1 MEKFDVFSIFTL
13 CGGLAF
19 FLYGIL
25 VMSSGLEKIAGGKL
39 EKLLKVMTS
48 NPIKGLALG
57 AGITALIQSSS
68 AVTVMLVGLV
78 NSGIMKLT
86 QAIGV
91 IMGSNIGTTITAWI
105 LSLAGI
111 QSDNFWVRIFKPES
125 FCPLLALVGIIMI
138 IGSKKMRRQD
148 IGRVMIG
155 FAVLMYGM
163 QLMAGSMTPLA
174 NDPKFQQYMLAF
186 KNPLLGLA
194 VGTIITA
201 IIQSSAASVGIL
213 QALSMTGNVTY
224 GMALPIIM
232 GQNIGTCIT
241 AFISSIGVNANAR
254 KVAVVHVAFNIIGT
268 IVFLAFYLGLN
279 AIFHL
284 KFINQ
289 SINPA
294 MIAVVHSVFNI
305 TTTIMLFPFIKQ
317 LERIANFVIKSKGKE
332 DRERVIL
339 DERLLLSP
347 DFAISECFNQTVK
360 MSTIVERNVIYATKL
375 LKRFE
380 TKKAEVVAQNEK
392 RIDMYEDKL
401 ETFLIK
407 ASNRDMSEEA
417 STSIG
422 RLLLNIGD
430 FERIGD
436 HAASILALAERMNE
450 KKLQFSEPAVQDIK
464 VIVYAVLDVLKLAIT
479 AYKNSDEVLA
489 LDVEPLEQVV
499 DRLIRKSK
507 KRHIKRLQN
516 GVCTIELDLMVSDLF
531 NDLERIS
538 DHCSNIATS
547 VLQIKEGAL
556 EKHELINRMRSM
568 ENVEFSRKYDEYKAK
583 YPLVDQK

>member
-1 MEKFDVFSIFTL
+1 MKEQFDIFSIFTL

-19 FLYGIL
+19 FLYGIT
-25 VMSSGLEKIAGGKL
+25 VMSAGLEKIAGGKL
-39 EKLLKVMTS
+39 EKILKTMTS
-48 NPIKGLALG
+48 SPLKGLVLG

-78 NSGIMKLT
+78 NSGIMKLS

-111 QSDNFWVRIFKPES
+111 ESSNFWVRIFKPDS
-125 FCPLLALVGIIMI
+125 FCPILALIGIIMML
-138 IGSKKMRRQD
+138 GSKKIKRQD
-148 IGRVMIG
+148 IGKVMIG

-163 QLMAGSMTPLA
+163 KLMAGSMDPLA
-174 NDPKFQQYMLAF
+174 HDPNFRNMMLAF
-186 KNPLLGLA
+186 QNPLLGLA
-194 VGTIITA
+194 VGTVITA
-201 IIQSSAASVGIL
+201 IIQSSAASVGML
-213 QALSMTGNVTY
+213 QALSMTGNVTF

-232 GQNIGTCIT
+232 GQNIGTCAT

-254 KVAVVHVAFNIIGT
+254 KVAVVHIAFNILGT
-268 IVFLAFYLGLN
+268 VIFLSVYLLAD
-279 AIFHL
+279 AIFHFAFTTE
-284 KFINQ
+284 K
-289 SINPA
+289 INPA
-294 MIAVVHSVFNI
+294 MIATLHSIFNI
-305 TTTIMLFPFIKQ
+305 VTTVMLFPFIKQ
-317 LERIANFVIKSKGKE
+317 LEKIANMVIKTKGKE
-332 DRERVIL
+332 DKEQVIL

-347 DFAISECFNQTVK
+347 DLAIAECFNKVVK
-360 MSTIVERNVIYATKL
+360 MSEIVSKNVTYATKL

-380 TKKAEVVAQNEK
+380 SKKAEVVVLNEAK
-392 RIDMYEDKL
+392 IDSYEDKL
-401 ETFLIK
+401 ENFLIV
-407 ASNRDMSEEA
+407 ASKKDMSEEA

-422 RLLLNIGD
+422 RLLLNIAD

-436 HAASILALAERMNE
+436 HAASILKIAEKMNE
-450 KKLQFSEPAVQDIK
+450 KNLRFSDAAVQDIR
-464 VIVYAVLDVLKLAIT
+464 VIVYAVLDVLNLATT

-507 KRHIKRLQN
+507 KRHIKRLQD

-538 DHCSNIATS
+538 DHCSNLATS
-547 VLQIKEGAL
+547 ILQIKDGAL
-556 EKHELINRMRSM
+556 EKHELINRMRSI

-583 YPLVDQK
+583 YPLVQV

>member
-1 MEKFDVFSIFTL
+1 MEKVDIFSVFTL
-13 CGGLAF
+13 FGGLAF

-39 EKLLKVMTS
+39 EKMLKVMTS
-48 NPIKGLALG
+48 NPAKGLVLG

-78 NSGIMKLT
+78 NSGIMKLS

-111 QSDNFWVRIFKPES
+111 QSDNVWVRLFKPES
-125 FCPLLALVGIIMI
+125 FTPLLAITGVIMLLAAKTSKRKN
-138 IGSKKMRRQD
+138 IGS
-148 IGRVMIG
+148 VFIG
-155 FAVLMYGM
+155 FSILMFGM
-163 QLMAGSMTPLA
+163 QVMTQSMAPLTHSQG
-174 NDPKFQQYMLAF
+174 FQNCLVAF
-186 KNPLLGLA
+186 TNPILGLI
-194 VGTIITA
+194 VGTVITA

-213 QALSMTGNVTY
+213 QALSMTGHITY
-224 GMALPIIM
+224 GIALPIIM

-241 AFISSIGVNANAR
+241 AFLSSIGVNANAR
-254 KVAVVHVAFNIIGT
+254 KVAVVHVAFNVIGT
-268 IVFLAFYLGLN
+268 ILFLVVFELIHY
-279 AIFHL
+279 IFQL
-284 KFINQ
+284 KFVTNT
-289 SINPA
+289 INPA
-294 MIAVVHSVFNI
+294 GIAVVHSIFNI
-305 TTTIMLFPFIKQ
+305 VTTIILFPFIKQ
-317 LERIANFVIKSKGKE
+317 LEKIANFVIKDKGKA
-332 DRERVIL
+332 DREKVIL

-347 DFAISECFNQTVK
+347 DFAISECHQQTMK
-360 MSTIVERNVIYATKL
+360 MSSVVERNVIYATKL

-380 TKKAEVVAQNEK
+380 SRKAEVVNVNEK
-392 RIDMYEDKL
+392 KIDLYEDKL

-407 ASNRDMSEEA
+407 ASNKDMSEEA
-417 STSIG
+417 SAYIG

-436 HAASILALAERMNE
+436 HAIGILNIAEKMNE
-450 KKLQFSEPAVQDIK
+450 KDLKFSDEAVADIK
-464 VIVYAVLDVLKLAIT
+464 VIVYAVLDVLKLATT

-499 DRLIRKSK
+499 DRLIRKAK
-507 KRHIKRLQN
+507 KRHVKRLQD
-516 GVCTIELDLMVSDLF
+516 GKCTVELDLMVSDLF

-547 VLQIKEGAL
+547 ILQIKEGAL
-556 EKHELINRMRSM
+556 EKHELINRMRSI

-583 YPLVDQK
+583 YPLVNQ

>member
-1 MEKFDVFSIFTL
+1 MEKVDRFSVFTL
-13 CGGLAF
+13 FGGLAF

-39 EKLLKVMTS
+39 EKMLKVMTS
-48 NPIKGLALG
+48 NPAKGLVLG

-78 NSGIMKLT
+78 NSGIMKLS

-111 QSDNFWVRIFKPES
+111 QSDNVWVRLFKPES
-125 FCPLLALVGIIMI
+125 FTPLLAITGVIMLLAAKTSKRKN
-138 IGSKKMRRQD
+138 IGS
-148 IGRVMIG
+148 VFIG
-155 FAVLMYGM
+155 FSILMFGM
-163 QLMAGSMTPLA
+163 QVMTQSMAPLTHSQG
-174 NDPKFQQYMLAF
+174 FQNCLVAF
-186 KNPLLGLA
+186 TNPILGLI
-194 VGTIITA
+194 VGTVITA

-213 QALSMTGNVTY
+213 QALSMTGHITY
-224 GMALPIIM
+224 GIALPIIM

-241 AFISSIGVNANAR
+241 AFLSSIGVNANAR
-254 KVAVVHVAFNIIGT
+254 KVAVVHVAFNVIGT
-268 IVFLAFYLGLN
+268 ILFLVVFELIHY
-279 AIFHL
+279 IFQL
-284 KFINQ
+284 KFVTNT
-289 SINPA
+289 INPA
-294 MIAVVHSVFNI
+294 GIAVVHSIFNI
-305 TTTIMLFPFIKQ
+305 VTTIILFPFIKQ
-317 LERIANFVIKSKGKE
+317 LEKIANFVIKDKGKA
-332 DRERVIL
+332 DREKVIL

-347 DFAISECFNQTVK
+347 DFAISECHQQTMK
-360 MSTIVERNVIYATKL
+360 MSSVVERNVIYATKL

-380 TKKAEVVAQNEK
+380 SRKAEVVNVNEK
-392 RIDMYEDKL
+392 KIDLYEDKL

-407 ASNRDMSEEA
+407 ASNKDMSEEA
-417 STSIG
+417 SAYIG

-436 HAASILALAERMNE
+436 HAIGILNIAEKMNE
-450 KKLQFSEPAVQDIK
+450 KDLKFSDEAVADIK
-464 VIVYAVLDVLKLAIT
+464 VIVYAVLDVLKLATT

-499 DRLIRKSK
+499 DRLIRKAK
-507 KRHIKRLQN
+507 KRHVKRLQD
-516 GVCTIELDLMVSDLF
+516 GKCTVELDLMVSDLF

-547 VLQIKEGAL
+547 ILQIKEGAL
-556 EKHELINRMRSM
+556 EKHELINRMRSV

-583 YPLVDQK
+583 YPLVNQ

>member
-1 MEKFDVFSIFTL
+1 MEKVDIFSVFTL
-13 CGGLAF
+13 FGGLAF

-39 EKLLKVMTS
+39 EKMLKVMTS
-48 NPIKGLALG
+48 NPAKGLVLG

-78 NSGIMKLT
+78 NSGIMKLS

-111 QSDNFWVRIFKPES
+111 QSDNVWVRLFKPES
-125 FCPLLALVGIIMI
+125 FTPLLAITGVIMLLAAKTSKRKN
-138 IGSKKMRRQD
+138 IGS
-148 IGRVMIG
+148 VFIG
-155 FAVLMYGM
+155 FSILMFGM
-163 QLMAGSMTPLA
+163 QVMTQSMAPLTHSQG
-174 NDPKFQQYMLAF
+174 FQNCLVAF
-186 KNPLLGLA
+186 TNPILGLI
-194 VGTIITA
+194 VGTVITA

-213 QALSMTGNVTY
+213 QALSMTGHITY
-224 GMALPIIM
+224 GIALPIIM

-241 AFISSIGVNANAR
+241 AFLSSIGVNANAR
-254 KVAVVHVAFNIIGT
+254 KVAVVHVAFNVIGT
-268 IVFLAFYLGLN
+268 ILFLVVFELIHY
-279 AIFHL
+279 IFQL
-284 KFINQ
+284 KFVTNT
-289 SINPA
+289 INPA
-294 MIAVVHSVFNI
+294 GIAVVHSIFNI
-305 TTTIMLFPFIKQ
+305 VTTIILFPFIKQ
-317 LERIANFVIKSKGKE
+317 LEKIANFVIKDKGKA
-332 DRERVIL
+332 DREKVIL

-347 DFAISECFNQTVK
+347 DFAISECHQQTMK
-360 MSTIVERNVIYATKL
+360 MSSVVERNVIYATKL

-380 TKKAEVVAQNEK
+380 SRKAEVVNVNEK
-392 RIDMYEDKL
+392 KIDLYEDKL

-407 ASNRDMSEEA
+407 ASNKDMSEEA
-417 STSIG
+417 SAYIG

-436 HAASILALAERMNE
+436 HAIGILNIAEKMNE
-450 KKLQFSEPAVQDIK
+450 KDLKFSDEAVADIK
-464 VIVYAVLDVLKLAIT
+464 VIVYAVLDVLKLATT

-499 DRLIRKSK
+499 DRLIRKAK
-507 KRHIKRLQN
+507 KRHVKRLQD
-516 GVCTIELDLMVSDLF
+516 GKCTVELDLMVSDLF

-547 VLQIKEGAL
+547 ILQIKEGAL
-556 EKHELINRMRSM
+556 EKHELINRMRSV

-583 YPLVDQK
+583 YPLVNQ

>member
-1 MEKFDVFSIFTL
+1 MEKVDIFSVFTL
-13 CGGLAF
+13 FGGLAF

-39 EKLLKVMTS
+39 EKMLKVMTS
-48 NPIKGLALG
+48 NPAKGLVLG

-78 NSGIMKLT
+78 NSGIMKLS

-111 QSDNFWVRIFKPES
+111 QSDNVWVRLFKPES
-125 FCPLLALVGIIMI
+125 FTPLLAITGVIMLLAAKTSKRKN
-138 IGSKKMRRQD
+138 IGS
-148 IGRVMIG
+148 VFIG
-155 FAVLMYGM
+155 FSILMFGM
-163 QLMAGSMTPLA
+163 QVMTQSMAPLTHSQG
-174 NDPKFQQYMLAF
+174 FQNCLVAF
-186 KNPLLGLA
+186 TNPILGLI
-194 VGTIITA
+194 VGTVITA

-213 QALSMTGNVTY
+213 QALSMTGHITY
-224 GMALPIIM
+224 GIALPIIM

-241 AFISSIGVNANAR
+241 AFLSSIGVNANAR
-254 KVAVVHVAFNIIGT
+254 KVAVVHVAFNVIGT
-268 IVFLAFYLGLN
+268 ILFLAVFELIHY
-279 AIFHL
+279 IFHL
-284 KFINQ
+284 KFITDT
-289 SINPA
+289 INPA
-294 MIAVVHSVFNI
+294 GIAVVHSIFNI
-305 TTTIMLFPFIKQ
+305 VTTIILFPFIKQ
-317 LERIANFVIKSKGKE
+317 LEKIANFVIKDKGKA
-332 DRERVIL
+332 DREKVIL

-347 DFAISECFNQTVK
+347 DFAISECHQQTIK
-360 MSTIVERNVIYATKL
+360 MSSVVERNVIYATKL

-380 TKKAEVVAQNEK
+380 SRKAEVVNVNEK
-392 RIDMYEDKL
+392 KIDLYEDKL

-407 ASNRDMSEEA
+407 ASNKDMSEEA
-417 STSIG
+417 SASIG

-436 HAASILALAERMNE
+436 HAIGILNIAEKMNE
-450 KKLQFSEPAVQDIK
+450 KDLKFSDEAVADIK
-464 VIVYAVLDVLKLAIT
+464 VIVYAVLDVLKLATT

-499 DRLIRKSK
+499 DRLIRKAK
-507 KRHIKRLQN
+507 KRHVKRLQD
-516 GVCTIELDLMVSDLF
+516 GKCTVELDLMVSDLF

-547 VLQIKEGAL
+547 ILQIKEGAL
-556 EKHELINRMRSM
+556 EKHELINRMRSV

-583 YPLVDQK
+583 YPLVNQ

>member
-1 MEKFDVFSIFTL
+1 MEKVDIFSVFTL
-13 CGGLAF
+13 FGGLAF

-39 EKLLKVMTS
+39 EKMLKVMTS
-48 NPIKGLALG
+48 NPAKGLVLG

-78 NSGIMKLT
+78 NSGIMKLS

-111 QSDNFWVRIFKPES
+111 QSDNVWVRLFKPES
-125 FCPLLALVGIIMI
+125 FTPLLAITGVIMLLAAKTSKRKN
-138 IGSKKMRRQD
+138 IGS
-148 IGRVMIG
+148 VFIG
-155 FAVLMYGM
+155 FSILMFGM
-163 QLMAGSMTPLA
+163 QVMTQSMAPLTHSQG
-174 NDPKFQQYMLAF
+174 FQNCLVAF
-186 KNPLLGLA
+186 TNPILGLI
-194 VGTIITA
+194 VGTVITA

-213 QALSMTGNVTY
+213 QALSMTGHITY
-224 GMALPIIM
+224 GIALPIIM

-241 AFISSIGVNANAR
+241 AFLSSIGVNANAR
-254 KVAVVHVAFNIIGT
+254 KVAVVHVAFNVIGT
-268 IVFLAFYLGLN
+268 ILFLAVFELIHY
-279 AIFHL
+279 IFHL
-284 KFINQ
+284 KFITNT
-289 SINPA
+289 INPA
-294 MIAVVHSVFNI
+294 GIAVVHSIFNI
-305 TTTIMLFPFIKQ
+305 VTTIILFPFIKQ
-317 LERIANFVIKSKGKE
+317 LEKIANFVIKDKGKA
-332 DRERVIL
+332 DREKVIL

-347 DFAISECFNQTVK
+347 DFAISECHQQTIK
-360 MSTIVERNVIYATKL
+360 MSSVVERNVIYATKL

-380 TKKAEVVAQNEK
+380 SRKAEVVNVNEK
-392 RIDMYEDKL
+392 KIDLYEDKL

-407 ASNRDMSEEA
+407 ASNKDMSEEA
-417 STSIG
+417 SACIG

-436 HAASILALAERMNE
+436 HAIGILNIAEKMNE
-450 KKLQFSEPAVQDIK
+450 KDLKFSDEAVADIK
-464 VIVYAVLDVLKLAIT
+464 VIVYAVLDVLKLATT

-499 DRLIRKSK
+499 DRLIRQAK
-507 KRHIKRLQN
+507 KRHVKRLQD
-516 GVCTIELDLMVSDLF
+516 GKCTVELDLMVSDLF

-547 VLQIKEGAL
+547 ILQIKEGAL
-556 EKHELINRMRSM
+556 EKHELINRMRSV

-583 YPLVDQK
+583 YPLVNQ

>member
-1 MEKFDVFSIFTL
+1 MEKVDIFSVFTL
-13 CGGLAF
+13 FGGLAF

-39 EKLLKVMTS
+39 EKMLKVMTS
-48 NPIKGLALG
+48 NPAKGLVLG

-78 NSGIMKLT
+78 NSGIMKLS

-111 QSDNFWVRIFKPES
+111 QSDNVWVRLFKPES
-125 FCPLLALVGIIMI
+125 FTPLLAITGVIMLLAAKTSKRKN
-138 IGSKKMRRQD
+138 IGS
-148 IGRVMIG
+148 VFIG
-155 FAVLMYGM
+155 FSILMFGM
-163 QLMAGSMTPLA
+163 QVMTQSMAPLTHSQG
-174 NDPKFQQYMLAF
+174 FQNCLVAF
-186 KNPLLGLA
+186 TNPILGLI
-194 VGTIITA
+194 VGTVITA

-213 QALSMTGNVTY
+213 QALSMTGHITY
-224 GMALPIIM
+224 GIALPIIM

-241 AFISSIGVNANAR
+241 AFLSSIGVNVNAR
-254 KVAVVHVAFNIIGT
+254 KVAVVHVAFNVIGT
-268 IVFLAFYLGLN
+268 ILFLVVFELIHY
-279 AIFHL
+279 IFQL
-284 KFINQ
+284 KFVTNT
-289 SINPA
+289 INPA
-294 MIAVVHSVFNI
+294 GIAVVHSIFNI
-305 TTTIMLFPFIKQ
+305 VTTIILFPFIKQ
-317 LERIANFVIKSKGKE
+317 LEKIANFVIKDKGKA
-332 DRERVIL
+332 DREKVIL

-347 DFAISECFNQTVK
+347 DFAISECHQQTMK
-360 MSTIVERNVIYATKL
+360 MSSVVERNVIYATKL

-380 TKKAEVVAQNEK
+380 SRKAEVVNVNEK
-392 RIDMYEDKL
+392 KIDLYEDKL

-407 ASNRDMSEEA
+407 ASNKDMSEEA
-417 STSIG
+417 SAYIG

-436 HAASILALAERMNE
+436 HAIGILNIAEKMNE
-450 KKLQFSEPAVQDIK
+450 KDLKFSDEAVADIK
-464 VIVYAVLDVLKLAIT
+464 VIVYAVLDVLKLATT

-499 DRLIRKSK
+499 DRLIRKAK
-507 KRHIKRLQN
+507 KRHVKRLQD
-516 GVCTIELDLMVSDLF
+516 GKCTVELDLMVSDLF

-547 VLQIKEGAL
+547 ILQIKEGAL
-556 EKHELINRMRSM
+556 EKHELINRMRSV

-583 YPLVDQK
+583 YPLVNQ

>member
-1 MEKFDVFSIFTL
+1 MEKFDIFSIFTL

-48 NPIKGLALG
+48 NPFKGLVLG

-111 QSDNFWVRIFKPES
+111 ESDNFWVRIFKPES
-125 FCPLLALVGIIMI
+125 FCPILALIGIIMVI
-138 IGSKKMRRQD
+138 SSKKMRRQD

-163 QLMAGSMTPLA
+163 QLMSGSMKPLA
-174 NDPKFQQYMLAF
+174 NDPNFQQYMLAF
-186 KNPLLGLA
+186 TNPFLGLV

-241 AFISSIGVNANAR
+241 AFLSSIGVNANAR
-254 KVAVVHVAFNIIGT
+254 KVAVVHVSFNIIGT
-268 IVFLAFYLGLN
+268 VIFLVCYLGAD
-279 AIFHL
+279 AIFHMAFVHE
-284 KFINQ
+284 K
-289 SINPA
+289 INPA

-317 LERIANFVIKSKGKE
+317 LEKLANMLIKSRGKE

-347 DFAISECFNQTVK
+347 DFAIAECFNKTVK
-360 MSTIVERNVIYATKL
+360 MSSVVQKNVIYATKL

-380 TKKAEVVAQNEK
+380 TKKAEVVSLNEK
-392 RIDMYEDKL
+392 KIDMYEDKL
-401 ETFLIK
+401 ENFLIK

-436 HAASILALAERMNE
+436 HAASILKIAEKMNE
-450 KKLQFSEPAVQDIK
+450 KNLRFSDKAVQDIR
-464 VIVYAVLDVLKLAIT
+464 VIVYAVLDVLNLATT

-507 KRHIKRLQN
+507 KRHIKRLQD
-516 GVCTIELDLMVSDLF
+516 GICTIELDLMVSELF

-547 VLQIKEGAL
+547 ILQIKEGAV
-556 EKHELINRMRSM
+556 EKHELINRMRSI
-568 ENVEFSRKYDEYKAK
+568 ENIEFSRKYDEFKAK
-583 YPLVDQK
+583 YPLVNVE

>member
-1 MEKFDVFSIFTL
+1 MEKVDIFSVFTL
-13 CGGLAF
+13 FGGLAF

-39 EKLLKVMTS
+39 EKMLKVMTS
-48 NPIKGLALG
+48 NPAKGLVLG

-78 NSGIMKLT
+78 NSGIMKLS

-111 QSDNFWVRIFKPES
+111 QSDNVWVRLFKPES
-125 FCPLLALVGIIMI
+125 FTPLLAITGVIMLLAAKTSKRKN
-138 IGSKKMRRQD
+138 IGS
-148 IGRVMIG
+148 VFIG
-155 FAVLMYGM
+155 FSILMFGM
-163 QLMAGSMTPLA
+163 QVMTQSMAPLTHSQG
-174 NDPKFQQYMLAF
+174 FQNCLVAF
-186 KNPLLGLA
+186 TNPILGLI
-194 VGTIITA
+194 VGTVITA

-213 QALSMTGNVTY
+213 QALSMTGHITY
-224 GMALPIIM
+224 GIALPIIM

-241 AFISSIGVNANAR
+241 AFLSSIGVNANAR
-254 KVAVVHVAFNIIGT
+254 KVAVVHVAFNVIGT
-268 IVFLAFYLGLN
+268 VLFLAVFELIHY
-279 AIFHL
+279 IFHL
-284 KFINQ
+284 KFITDT
-289 SINPA
+289 INPA
-294 MIAVVHSVFNI
+294 GIAVVHSIFNI
-305 TTTIMLFPFIKQ
+305 VTTIILFPFIKQ
-317 LERIANFVIKSKGKE
+317 LEKIANFVIKDKGKA
-332 DRERVIL
+332 DREKVIL

-347 DFAISECFNQTVK
+347 DFAISECHQQTIK
-360 MSTIVERNVIYATKL
+360 MSSVVERNVIYATKL

-380 TKKAEVVAQNEK
+380 SRKAEVVNVNEK
-392 RIDMYEDKL
+392 KIDLYEDKL

-407 ASNRDMSEEA
+407 ASNKDMSEEA
-417 STSIG
+417 SAYIG

-436 HAASILALAERMNE
+436 HAIGILNIAEKMNE
-450 KKLQFSEPAVQDIK
+450 KDLKFSEEAVADIK
-464 VIVYAVLDVLKLAIT
+464 VIVYAVLDVLKLATT

-499 DRLIRKSK
+499 DRLIRKAK
-507 KRHIKRLQN
+507 KRHVKRLQD
-516 GVCTIELDLMVSDLF
+516 GKCTVELDLMVSDLF

-547 VLQIKEGAL
+547 ILQIKEGAL
-556 EKHELINRMRSM
+556 EKHELINRMRSV

-583 YPLVDQK
+583 YPLVNQ

>member
-1 MEKFDVFSIFTL
+1 MEKVDIFSVFTL
-13 CGGLAF
+13 FGGLAF

-39 EKLLKVMTS
+39 EKMLKVMTS
-48 NPIKGLALG
+48 NPAKGLVLG

-78 NSGIMKLT
+78 NSGIMKLS

-111 QSDNFWVRIFKPES
+111 QSDNVWVRLFKPES
-125 FCPLLALVGIIMI
+125 FTPLLAITGVIMLLAAKTSKRKN
-138 IGSKKMRRQD
+138 IGS
-148 IGRVMIG
+148 VFIG
-155 FAVLMYGM
+155 FSILMFGM
-163 QLMAGSMTPLA
+163 QVMTQSMAPLTHSQG
-174 NDPKFQQYMLAF
+174 FQNCLVAF
-186 KNPLLGLA
+186 TNPILGLI
-194 VGTIITA
+194 VGTVITA

-213 QALSMTGNVTY
+213 QALSMTGHITY
-224 GMALPIIM
+224 GIALPIIM

-241 AFISSIGVNANAR
+241 AFLSSIGVNANAR
-254 KVAVVHVAFNIIGT
+254 KVAVVHVAFNVIGT
-268 IVFLAFYLGLN
+268 ILFLAVFELIHY
-279 AIFHL
+279 IFHL
-284 KFINQ
+284 KFITET
-289 SINPA
+289 INPA
-294 MIAVVHSVFNI
+294 GIAVVHSIFNI
-305 TTTIMLFPFIKQ
+305 VTTIILFPFIKQ
-317 LERIANFVIKSKGKE
+317 LEKIANFVIKDKGKA
-332 DRERVIL
+332 DREKVIL

-347 DFAISECFNQTVK
+347 DFAISECHQQTIK
-360 MSTIVERNVIYATKL
+360 MSSVVERNVIYATKL

-380 TKKAEVVAQNEK
+380 SRKAEVVNVNEK
-392 RIDMYEDKL
+392 KIDLYEDKL

-407 ASNRDMSEEA
+407 ASNKDMSEEA
-417 STSIG
+417 SASIG

-436 HAASILALAERMNE
+436 HAIGILNIAEKMNE
-450 KKLQFSEPAVQDIK
+450 KDLKFSDEAVADIK
-464 VIVYAVLDVLKLAIT
+464 VIVYAVLDVLKLATT

-499 DRLIRKSK
+499 DRLIRKAK
-507 KRHIKRLQN
+507 KRHVKRLQD
-516 GVCTIELDLMVSDLF
+516 GKCTVELDLMVSDLF

-547 VLQIKEGAL
+547 ILQIKEGAL
-556 EKHELINRMRSM
+556 EKHELINRMRSV

-583 YPLVDQK
+583 YPLVNQ

>member
-1 MEKFDVFSIFTL
+1 MEKVDIFSVFTL
-13 CGGLAF
+13 FGGLAF

-39 EKLLKVMTS
+39 EKMLKVMTS
-48 NPIKGLALG
+48 NPAKGLVLG

-78 NSGIMKLT
+78 NSGIMKLS

-111 QSDNFWVRIFKPES
+111 QSDNVWVRLFKPES
-125 FCPLLALVGIIMI
+125 FTPLLAITGVIMLLAAKTSKRKN
-138 IGSKKMRRQD
+138 IGS
-148 IGRVMIG
+148 VFIG
-155 FAVLMYGM
+155 FSILMFGM
-163 QLMAGSMTPLA
+163 QVMTQSMAPLTHSQG
-174 NDPKFQQYMLAF
+174 FQNCLVAF
-186 KNPLLGLA
+186 TNPILGLI
-194 VGTIITA
+194 VGTFITA

-213 QALSMTGNVTY
+213 QALSMTGHITY
-224 GMALPIIM
+224 GIALPIIM

-241 AFISSIGVNANAR
+241 AFLSSIGVNANAR
-254 KVAVVHVAFNIIGT
+254 KVAVVHVAFNVIGT
-268 IVFLAFYLGLN
+268 ILFLVVFELIHY
-279 AIFHL
+279 IFQL
-284 KFINQ
+284 KFVTNT
-289 SINPA
+289 INPA
-294 MIAVVHSVFNI
+294 GIAVVHSIFNI
-305 TTTIMLFPFIKQ
+305 VTTIILFPFIKQ
-317 LERIANFVIKSKGKE
+317 LEKIANFVIKDKGKA
-332 DRERVIL
+332 DREKVIL

-347 DFAISECFNQTVK
+347 DFAISECHQQTMK
-360 MSTIVERNVIYATKL
+360 MSSVVERNVIYATKL

-380 TKKAEVVAQNEK
+380 SRKAEVVNVNEK
-392 RIDMYEDKL
+392 KIDLYEDKL

-407 ASNRDMSEEA
+407 ASNKDMSEEA
-417 STSIG
+417 SAYIG

-436 HAASILALAERMNE
+436 HAIGILNIAEKMNE
-450 KKLQFSEPAVQDIK
+450 KDLKFSDEAVADIK
-464 VIVYAVLDVLKLAIT
+464 VIVYAVLDVLKLATT

-499 DRLIRKSK
+499 DRLIRKAK
-507 KRHIKRLQN
+507 KRHVKRLQD
-516 GVCTIELDLMVSDLF
+516 GKCTVELDLMVSDLF

-547 VLQIKEGAL
+547 ILQIKEGAL
-556 EKHELINRMRSM
+556 EKHELINRMRSV

-583 YPLVDQK
+583 YPLVNQ

>member
-1 MEKFDVFSIFTL
+1 MEKVDIFSVFTL
-13 CGGLAF
+13 FGGLAF

-39 EKLLKVMTS
+39 EKMLKVMTS
-48 NPIKGLALG
+48 NPAKGLVLG

-78 NSGIMKLT
+78 NSGIMKLS

-111 QSDNFWVRIFKPES
+111 QSDNVWVRLFKPES
-125 FCPLLALVGIIMI
+125 FTPLLAITGVIMLLAAKTSKRKN
-138 IGSKKMRRQD
+138 IGS
-148 IGRVMIG
+148 VFIG
-155 FAVLMYGM
+155 FSILMFGM
-163 QLMAGSMTPLA
+163 QVMTQSMAPLTHSQG
-174 NDPKFQQYMLAF
+174 FQNCLVAF
-186 KNPLLGLA
+186 TNPILGLI
-194 VGTIITA
+194 VGTVITA

-213 QALSMTGNVTY
+213 QALSMTGHITY
-224 GMALPIIM
+224 GIALPIIM

-241 AFISSIGVNANAR
+241 AFLSSIGVNANAR
-254 KVAVVHVAFNIIGT
+254 KVAVVHVAFNVIGT
-268 IVFLAFYLGLN
+268 ILFLAVFELIHY
-279 AIFHL
+279 IFHL
-284 KFINQ
+284 KFITDT
-289 SINPA
+289 INPA
-294 MIAVVHSVFNI
+294 GIAVVHSIFNI
-305 TTTIMLFPFIKQ
+305 VTTIILFPFIKQ
-317 LERIANFVIKSKGKE
+317 LEKIANFVIKDKGKA
-332 DRERVIL
+332 DREKVIL

-347 DFAISECFNQTVK
+347 DFAISECHQQTIK
-360 MSTIVERNVIYATKL
+360 MSSVVERNVIYATKL

-380 TKKAEVVAQNEK
+380 SRKAEVVNVNEK
-392 RIDMYEDKL
+392 KIDLYEDKL

-407 ASNRDMSEEA
+407 ASNKDMSEEA
-417 STSIG
+417 SACIG

-436 HAASILALAERMNE
+436 HAIGILNIAEKMNE
-450 KKLQFSEPAVQDIK
+450 KDLKFSDEAVADIK
-464 VIVYAVLDVLKLAIT
+464 VIVYAVLDVLKLATT

-499 DRLIRKSK
+499 DRLIRKAK
-507 KRHIKRLQN
+507 KRHVKRLQD
-516 GVCTIELDLMVSDLF
+516 GKCTVELDLMVSDLF

-547 VLQIKEGAL
+547 ILQIKEGAL
-556 EKHELINRMRSM
+556 EKHELINRMRSV

-583 YPLVDQK
+583 YPLVNQ

>member
-1 MEKFDVFSIFTL
+1 MEKVDIFSVFTL
-13 CGGLAF
+13 FGGLAF

-39 EKLLKVMTS
+39 EKMLKVMTS
-48 NPIKGLALG
+48 NPAKGLVLG

-78 NSGIMKLT
+78 NSGIMKLS

-111 QSDNFWVRIFKPES
+111 QSDNVWVRLFKPES
-125 FCPLLALVGIIMI
+125 FTPLLAITGVIMLLAAKTSKRKN
-138 IGSKKMRRQD
+138 IGS
-148 IGRVMIG
+148 VFIG
-155 FAVLMYGM
+155 FSILMFGM
-163 QLMAGSMTPLA
+163 QVMTQSMAPLTHSQG
-174 NDPKFQQYMLAF
+174 FQNCLVAF
-186 KNPLLGLA
+186 TNPILGLI
-194 VGTIITA
+194 VGTVITA

-213 QALSMTGNVTY
+213 QALSMTGHITY
-224 GMALPIIM
+224 GIALPIIM

-241 AFISSIGVNANAR
+241 AFLSSIGVNANAR
-254 KVAVVHVAFNIIGT
+254 KVAVVHVAFNVIGT
-268 IVFLAFYLGLN
+268 ILFLAVFELVHY
-279 AIFHL
+279 IFHL
-284 KFINQ
+284 KFITDT
-289 SINPA
+289 INPA
-294 MIAVVHSVFNI
+294 GIAVVHSIFNI
-305 TTTIMLFPFIKQ
+305 VTTIILFPFIKQ
-317 LERIANFVIKSKGKE
+317 LEKIANFVIKDKGNA
-332 DRERVIL
+332 DREKVIL

-347 DFAISECFNQTVK
+347 DFAISECHQQTIK
-360 MSTIVERNVIYATKL
+360 MSSVVERNVIYATKL

-380 TKKAEVVAQNEK
+380 SRKAEVVNVNEK
-392 RIDMYEDKL
+392 KIDLYEDKL

-407 ASNRDMSEEA
+407 ASNKDMSEEA
-417 STSIG
+417 SASIG

-436 HAASILALAERMNE
+436 HAIGILNIAEKMNE
-450 KKLQFSEPAVQDIK
+450 KDLKFSDEAVADIK
-464 VIVYAVLDVLKLAIT
+464 VIVYAVLDVLKLATT

-499 DRLIRKSK
+499 DRLIRKAK
-507 KRHIKRLQN
+507 KRHVKRLQD
-516 GVCTIELDLMVSDLF
+516 GKCTVELDLMVSDLF

-547 VLQIKEGAL
+547 ILQIKEGAL
-556 EKHELINRMRSM
+556 EKHELINRMRSV

-583 YPLVDQK
+583 YPLVNQ

>member
-1 MEKFDVFSIFTL
+1 MEKVDIFSVFTL
-13 CGGLAF
+13 FGGLAF

-39 EKLLKVMTS
+39 EKMLKVMTS
-48 NPIKGLALG
+48 NPAKGLVLG

-78 NSGIMKLT
+78 NSGIMKLS

-111 QSDNFWVRIFKPES
+111 QSDNVWVRLFKPES
-125 FCPLLALVGIIMI
+125 FTPLLAITGVIMLLAAKTSKRKN
-138 IGSKKMRRQD
+138 IGS
-148 IGRVMIG
+148 VFIG
-155 FAVLMYGM
+155 FSILMFGM
-163 QLMAGSMTPLA
+163 QVMTQSMAPLTHSQG
-174 NDPKFQQYMLAF
+174 FQNCLVAF
-186 KNPLLGLA
+186 TNPILGLI
-194 VGTIITA
+194 VGTVITA

-213 QALSMTGNVTY
+213 QALSMTGHITY
-224 GMALPIIM
+224 GIALPIIM

-241 AFISSIGVNANAR
+241 AFLSSIGVNANAR
-254 KVAVVHVAFNIIGT
+254 KVAVVHVAFNVIGT
-268 IVFLAFYLGLN
+268 ILFLAVFELVHY
-279 AIFHL
+279 IFHL
-284 KFINQ
+284 KFITDT
-289 SINPA
+289 INPA
-294 MIAVVHSVFNI
+294 GIAVVHSIFNI
-305 TTTIMLFPFIKQ
+305 VTTIILFPFIKQ
-317 LERIANFVIKSKGKE
+317 LEKIANFVIKDKGKA
-332 DRERVIL
+332 DREKVIL

-347 DFAISECFNQTVK
+347 DFAISECHQQTIK
-360 MSTIVERNVIYATKL
+360 MSSVVERNVIYATKL

-380 TKKAEVVAQNEK
+380 SRKAEVVNVNEK
-392 RIDMYEDKL
+392 KIDLYEDKL

-407 ASNRDMSEEA
+407 ASNKDMSEEA
-417 STSIG
+417 SASIG

-436 HAASILALAERMNE
+436 HAIGILNIAEKMNE
-450 KKLQFSEPAVQDIK
+450 KDLKFSDEAVADIK
-464 VIVYAVLDVLKLAIT
+464 VIVYAVLDVLKLATT

-499 DRLIRKSK
+499 DRLIRKAK
-507 KRHIKRLQN
+507 KRHVKRLQD
-516 GVCTIELDLMVSDLF
+516 GKCTVELDLMVSDLF

-547 VLQIKEGAL
+547 ILQIKEGAL
-556 EKHELINRMRSM
+556 EKHELINRMRSV

-583 YPLVDQK
+583 YPLVNQ

>member
-1 MEKFDVFSIFTL
+1 MEKVDIFSVFTL
-13 CGGLAF
+13 FGGLAF

-39 EKLLKVMTS
+39 EKMLKVMTS
-48 NPIKGLALG
+48 NPAKGLVLG

-78 NSGIMKLT
+78 NSGIMKLS

-111 QSDNFWVRIFKPES
+111 QSDNVWVRLFKPES
-125 FCPLLALVGIIMI
+125 FTPLLAITGVIMLLAAKTSKRKN
-138 IGSKKMRRQD
+138 IGS
-148 IGRVMIG
+148 VFIG
-155 FAVLMYGM
+155 FSILMFGM
-163 QLMAGSMTPLA
+163 QVMTQSMAPLTHSQG
-174 NDPKFQQYMLAF
+174 FQNCLVAF
-186 KNPLLGLA
+186 TNPILGLI
-194 VGTIITA
+194 VGTVITA

-213 QALSMTGNVTY
+213 QALSMTGHITY
-224 GMALPIIM
+224 GIALPIIM

-241 AFISSIGVNANAR
+241 AFLSSIGVNANAR
-254 KVAVVHVAFNIIGT
+254 KVAVVHVAFNVIGT
-268 IVFLAFYLGLN
+268 ILFLVVFELIHY
-279 AIFHL
+279 IFQL
-284 KFINQ
+284 KFITNT
-289 SINPA
+289 INPA
-294 MIAVVHSVFNI
+294 GIAVVHSIFNI
-305 TTTIMLFPFIKQ
+305 VTTIILFPFIKQ
-317 LERIANFVIKSKGKE
+317 LEKIANFVIKDKGKA
-332 DRERVIL
+332 DREKVIL

-347 DFAISECFNQTVK
+347 DFAISECHQQTMK
-360 MSTIVERNVIYATKL
+360 MSSVVERNVIYATKL

-380 TKKAEVVAQNEK
+380 SRKAEVVNVNEK
-392 RIDMYEDKL
+392 KIDLYEDKL

-407 ASNRDMSEEA
+407 ASNKDMSEEA
-417 STSIG
+417 SAYIG

-436 HAASILALAERMNE
+436 HAIGILNIAEKMNE
-450 KKLQFSEPAVQDIK
+450 KDLKFSDEAVADIK
-464 VIVYAVLDVLKLAIT
+464 VIVYAVLDVLKLATT

-499 DRLIRKSK
+499 DRLIRKAK
-507 KRHIKRLQN
+507 KRHVKRLQD
-516 GVCTIELDLMVSDLF
+516 GKCTVELDLMVSDLF

-547 VLQIKEGAL
+547 ILQIKEGAL
-556 EKHELINRMRSM
+556 EKHELINRMRSV

-583 YPLVDQK
+583 YPLVNQ

>member
-1 MEKFDVFSIFTL
+1 MEKVDIFSVFTL
-13 CGGLAF
+13 FGGLAF

-39 EKLLKVMTS
+39 EKMLKVMTS
-48 NPIKGLALG
+48 NPAKGLVLG

-78 NSGIMKLT
+78 NSGIMKLS

-111 QSDNFWVRIFKPES
+111 QSDNVWVRLFKPES
-125 FCPLLALVGIIMI
+125 FTPLLAITGVIMLLAAKTSKRKN
-138 IGSKKMRRQD
+138 IGS
-148 IGRVMIG
+148 VFIG
-155 FAVLMYGM
+155 FSILMFGM
-163 QLMAGSMTPLA
+163 QVMTQSMAPLTHSQG
-174 NDPKFQQYMLAF
+174 FQNCLVAF
-186 KNPLLGLA
+186 TNPILGLI
-194 VGTIITA
+194 VGTVITA

-213 QALSMTGNVTY
+213 QALSMTGHITY
-224 GMALPIIM
+224 GIALPIIM

-241 AFISSIGVNANAR
+241 AFLSSIGVNANAR
-254 KVAVVHVAFNIIGT
+254 KVAVVHVAFNVIGT
-268 IVFLAFYLGLN
+268 ILFLAVFELIHY
-279 AIFHL
+279 IFHL
-284 KFINQ
+284 KFITNT
-289 SINPA
+289 INPA
-294 MIAVVHSVFNI
+294 GIAVVHSIFNI
-305 TTTIMLFPFIKQ
+305 VTTIILFPFIKQ
-317 LERIANFVIKSKGKE
+317 LEKIANFVIKDKGKA
-332 DRERVIL
+332 DREKVIL

-347 DFAISECFNQTVK
+347 DFAISECHQQTIK
-360 MSTIVERNVIYATKL
+360 MSSVVERNVIYATKL

-380 TKKAEVVAQNEK
+380 SRKAEVVNVNEK
-392 RIDMYEDKL
+392 KIDLYEDKL

-407 ASNRDMSEEA
+407 ASNKDMSEEA
-417 STSIG
+417 SACIG

-436 HAASILALAERMNE
+436 HAIGILNIAEKMNE
-450 KKLQFSEPAVQDIK
+450 KDLKFSDEAVADIK
-464 VIVYAVLDVLKLAIT
+464 VIVYAVLDVLKLATT

-499 DRLIRKSK
+499 DRLIRKAK
-507 KRHIKRLQN
+507 KRHVKRLQD
-516 GVCTIELDLMVSDLF
+516 GKCTVELDLMVSDLF

-547 VLQIKEGAL
+547 ILQIKEGAL
-556 EKHELINRMRSM
+556 EKHELINRMRSV

-583 YPLVDQK
+583 YPLVNQ

>member
-1 MEKFDVFSIFTL
+1 MEKVDIFSVFTL
-13 CGGLAF
+13 FGGLAF

-39 EKLLKVMTS
+39 EKMLKVMTS
-48 NPIKGLALG
+48 NPAKGLVLG

-78 NSGIMKLT
+78 NSGIMKLS

-111 QSDNFWVRIFKPES
+111 QSDNVWVRLFKPES
-125 FCPLLALVGIIMI
+125 FTPLLAITGVIMLLAAKTSKRKN
-138 IGSKKMRRQD
+138 IGS
-148 IGRVMIG
+148 VFIG
-155 FAVLMYGM
+155 FSILMFGM
-163 QLMAGSMTPLA
+163 QVMTQSMAPLTHSQG
-174 NDPKFQQYMLAF
+174 FQNCLVAF
-186 KNPLLGLA
+186 TNPILGLI
-194 VGTIITA
+194 VGTVITA

-213 QALSMTGNVTY
+213 QALSMTGHITY
-224 GMALPIIM
+224 GIALPIIM

-241 AFISSIGVNANAR
+241 AFLSSIGVNANAR
-254 KVAVVHVAFNIIGT
+254 KVAVVHVAFNVIGT
-268 IVFLAFYLGLN
+268 ILFLVVFELIHY
-279 AIFHL
+279 IFQL
-284 KFINQ
+284 KFVTNT
-289 SINPA
+289 INPA
-294 MIAVVHSVFNI
+294 GIAVVHSIFNI
-305 TTTIMLFPFIKQ
+305 VTTIILFPFIKQ
-317 LERIANFVIKSKGKE
+317 LEKIANFVIKDKGKA
-332 DRERVIL
+332 DREKVIL

-347 DFAISECFNQTVK
+347 DFAISECHQQTMK
-360 MSTIVERNVIYATKL
+360 MSSVVERNVIYATKL

-380 TKKAEVVAQNEK
+380 SRKAEVVNVNEK
-392 RIDMYEDKL
+392 KIDLYEDKL

-407 ASNRDMSEEA
+407 ASNKDMSEEA
-417 STSIG
+417 SAYIG

-436 HAASILALAERMNE
+436 HAIGILNIAENMNE
-450 KKLQFSEPAVQDIK
+450 KDLKFSDEAVADIK
-464 VIVYAVLDVLKLAIT
+464 VIVYAVLDVLKLATT

-499 DRLIRKSK
+499 DRLIRKAK
-507 KRHIKRLQN
+507 KRHVKRLQD
-516 GVCTIELDLMVSDLF
+516 GKCTVELDLMVSDLF

-547 VLQIKEGAL
+547 ILQIKEGAL
-556 EKHELINRMRSM
+556 EKHELINRMRSV

-583 YPLVDQK
+583 YPLVNQ

>member
-1 MEKFDVFSIFTL
+1 MEKVDIFSVFTL
-13 CGGLAF
+13 FGGLAF

-39 EKLLKVMTS
+39 EKMLKVMTS
-48 NPIKGLALG
+48 NPAKGLVLG

-78 NSGIMKLT
+78 NSGIMKLS

-111 QSDNFWVRIFKPES
+111 QSDNVWVRLFKPES
-125 FCPLLALVGIIMI
+125 FTPLLAITGVIMLLAAKTSKRKN
-138 IGSKKMRRQD
+138 IGS
-148 IGRVMIG
+148 VFIG
-155 FAVLMYGM
+155 FSILMFGM
-163 QLMAGSMTPLA
+163 QVMTQSMAPLTHSQG
-174 NDPKFQQYMLAF
+174 FQNCLVAF
-186 KNPLLGLA
+186 TNPILGLI
-194 VGTIITA
+194 VGTVITA

-213 QALSMTGNVTY
+213 QALSMTGHITY
-224 GMALPIIM
+224 GIALPIIM

-241 AFISSIGVNANAR
+241 AFLSSIGVNANAR
-254 KVAVVHVAFNIIGT
+254 KVAVVHVAFNVIGT
-268 IVFLAFYLGLN
+268 ILFLAVFELIHY
-279 AIFHL
+279 IFHL
-284 KFINQ
+284 KFITDT
-289 SINPA
+289 INPA
-294 MIAVVHSVFNI
+294 GIAVVHSIFNI
-305 TTTIMLFPFIKQ
+305 VTTIILFPFIKQ
-317 LERIANFVIKSKGKE
+317 LEKIANFVIKDKGKA
-332 DRERVIL
+332 DREKVIL

-347 DFAISECFNQTVK
+347 DFAISECHQQTIK
-360 MSTIVERNVIYATKL
+360 MSSVVERNVIYATKL

-380 TKKAEVVAQNEK
+380 SRKAEVVNVNEK
-392 RIDMYEDKL
+392 KIDLYEDKL

-407 ASNRDMSEEA
+407 ASNKDMSEEA
-417 STSIG
+417 SACIG

-436 HAASILALAERMNE
+436 HAIGILNIAEKMNE
-450 KKLQFSEPAVQDIK
+450 KELKFSDEAVADIK
-464 VIVYAVLDVLKLAIT
+464 VIVYAVLDVLKLATT
-479 AYKNSDEVLA
+479 AYKNSDDVLA

-499 DRLIRKSK
+499 DRLIRKAK
-507 KRHIKRLQN
+507 KRHVKRLQD
-516 GVCTIELDLMVSDLF
+516 GKCTVELDLMVSDLF

-547 VLQIKEGAL
+547 ILQIKEGAL
-556 EKHELINRMRSM
+556 EKHELINRMRSV

-583 YPLVDQK
+583 YPLVNQ

>member
-1 MEKFDVFSIFTL
+1 MEKVDIFSVFTL
-13 CGGLAF
+13 FGGLAF

-39 EKLLKVMTS
+39 EKMLKVMTS
-48 NPIKGLALG
+48 NPAKGLVLG

-78 NSGIMKLT
+78 NSGIMKLS

-111 QSDNFWVRIFKPES
+111 QSDNVWVRLFKPES
-125 FCPLLALVGIIMI
+125 FTPLLAITGVIMLLAAKTSKRKN
-138 IGSKKMRRQD
+138 IGS
-148 IGRVMIG
+148 VFIG
-155 FAVLMYGM
+155 FSILMFGM
-163 QLMAGSMTPLA
+163 QVMTQSMAPLTHSQG
-174 NDPKFQQYMLAF
+174 FQNCLVAF
-186 KNPLLGLA
+186 TNPILGLI
-194 VGTIITA
+194 VGTVITA

-213 QALSMTGNVTY
+213 QALSMTGHITY
-224 GMALPIIM
+224 GIALPIIM

-241 AFISSIGVNANAR
+241 AFLSSIGVNANAR
-254 KVAVVHVAFNIIGT
+254 KVAVVHVAFNVIGT
-268 IVFLAFYLGLN
+268 ILFLAVFELVHY
-279 AIFHL
+279 IFHL
-284 KFINQ
+284 KFITDI
-289 SINPA
+289 INPA
-294 MIAVVHSVFNI
+294 GIAVVHSIFNI
-305 TTTIMLFPFIKQ
+305 VTTIILFPFIKQ
-317 LERIANFVIKSKGKE
+317 LEKIANFVIKDKGKA
-332 DRERVIL
+332 DREKVIL

-347 DFAISECFNQTVK
+347 DFAISECHQQTIK
-360 MSTIVERNVIYATKL
+360 MSSVVERNVIYATKL

-380 TKKAEVVAQNEK
+380 SRKAEVVNVNEK
-392 RIDMYEDKL
+392 KIDLYEDKL

-407 ASNRDMSEEA
+407 ASNKDMSEEA
-417 STSIG
+417 SASIG

-436 HAASILALAERMNE
+436 HAIGILNIAEKMNE
-450 KKLQFSEPAVQDIK
+450 KELKFSDEAVADIK
-464 VIVYAVLDVLKLAIT
+464 VIVYAVLDVLKLATT

-499 DRLIRKSK
+499 DRLIRKAK
-507 KRHIKRLQN
+507 KRHVKRLQD
-516 GVCTIELDLMVSDLF
+516 GKCTVELDLMVSDLF

-547 VLQIKEGAL
+547 ILQIKEGAL
-556 EKHELINRMRSM
+556 EKHELINRMRSV

-583 YPLVDQK
+583 YPLVNQ

>member
-1 MEKFDVFSIFTL
+1 MEKVDIFSVFTL
-13 CGGLAF
+13 FGGLAF

-39 EKLLKVMTS
+39 EKMLKVMTS
-48 NPIKGLALG
+48 NPAKGLVLG

-78 NSGIMKLT
+78 NSGIMKLS

-111 QSDNFWVRIFKPES
+111 QSDNVWVRLFKPES
-125 FCPLLALVGIIMI
+125 FTPLLAITGVIMLLAAKTSKRKN
-138 IGSKKMRRQD
+138 IGS
-148 IGRVMIG
+148 VFIG
-155 FAVLMYGM
+155 FSILMFGM
-163 QLMAGSMTPLA
+163 QVMTQSMAPLTHSQG
-174 NDPKFQQYMLAF
+174 FQNCLVAF
-186 KNPLLGLA
+186 TNPILGLI
-194 VGTIITA
+194 VGTVITA

-213 QALSMTGNVTY
+213 QALSMTGHITY
-224 GMALPIIM
+224 GIALPIIM

-241 AFISSIGVNANAR
+241 AFLSSIGVNANAR
-254 KVAVVHVAFNIIGT
+254 KVAVVHVAFNVIGT
-268 IVFLAFYLGLN
+268 ILFLAVFELIHY
-279 AIFHL
+279 IFHL
-284 KFINQ
+284 KFITDT
-289 SINPA
+289 INPA
-294 MIAVVHSVFNI
+294 GIAVVHSIFNI
-305 TTTIMLFPFIKQ
+305 VTTIILFPFIKQ
-317 LERIANFVIKSKGKE
+317 LEKIANFVIKDKGKA
-332 DRERVIL
+332 DREKVIL

-347 DFAISECFNQTVK
+347 DFAISECHQQTIK
-360 MSTIVERNVIYATKL
+360 MSSVVERNVIYATKL

-380 TKKAEVVAQNEK
+380 SRKAEVVNVNEK
-392 RIDMYEDKL
+392 KIDLYEDKL

-407 ASNRDMSEEA
+407 ASNKDMSEEA
-417 STSIG
+417 SASIG

-436 HAASILALAERMNE
+436 HAIGILNIAEKMNE
-450 KKLQFSEPAVQDIK
+450 KELKFSDEAVADIK
-464 VIVYAVLDVLKLAIT
+464 VIVYAVLDVLKLATT

-499 DRLIRKSK
+499 DRLIRKAK
-507 KRHIKRLQN
+507 KRHVKRLQD
-516 GVCTIELDLMVSDLF
+516 GKCTVELDLMVSDLF

-547 VLQIKEGAL
+547 ILQIKEGAL
-556 EKHELINRMRSM
+556 EKHELINRMRSV

-583 YPLVDQK
+583 YPLVNQ

>member
-1 MEKFDVFSIFTL
+1 MEKVDIFSVFTL
-13 CGGLAF
+13 FGGLAF

-39 EKLLKVMTS
+39 EKMLKVMTS
-48 NPIKGLALG
+48 NPAKGLVLG

-78 NSGIMKLT
+78 NSGIMKLS

-111 QSDNFWVRIFKPES
+111 QSDNVWVRLFKPES
-125 FCPLLALVGIIMI
+125 FTPLLAITGVIMLLAAKTSKRKN
-138 IGSKKMRRQD
+138 IGS
-148 IGRVMIG
+148 VFIG
-155 FAVLMYGM
+155 FSILMFGM
-163 QLMAGSMTPLA
+163 QVMTQSMAPLTHSQG
-174 NDPKFQQYMLAF
+174 FQNCLVAF
-186 KNPLLGLA
+186 TNPILGLI
-194 VGTIITA
+194 VGTVITA

-213 QALSMTGNVTY
+213 QALSMTGHITY
-224 GMALPIIM
+224 GIALPIIM

-241 AFISSIGVNANAR
+241 AFLSSIGVNANAR
-254 KVAVVHVAFNIIGT
+254 KVAVVHVAFNVIGT
-268 IVFLAFYLGLN
+268 ILFLVVFELIHY
-279 AIFHL
+279 IFQL
-284 KFINQ
+284 KFVTNT
-289 SINPA
+289 INPA
-294 MIAVVHSVFNI
+294 GIAVVHSIFNI
-305 TTTIMLFPFIKQ
+305 VTTIILFPFIKQ
-317 LERIANFVIKSKGKE
+317 LEKIANFVIKDKGKA
-332 DRERVIL
+332 DREKVIL

-347 DFAISECFNQTVK
+347 DFAISECHQQTMK
-360 MSTIVERNVIYATKL
+360 MSSVVERNVIYATKL

-380 TKKAEVVAQNEK
+380 SRKAEVVNVNEK
-392 RIDMYEDKL
+392 KIDLYEDKL

-407 ASNRDMSEEA
+407 ASNKDMSEEA
-417 STSIG
+417 SAYIG

-436 HAASILALAERMNE
+436 HAIGILNIAEKMNE
-450 KKLQFSEPAVQDIK
+450 KDLKFSDEAVADIK
-464 VIVYAVLDVLKLAIT
+464 VIVYAVLDVLKLATT

-499 DRLIRKSK
+499 DRLIRKAK
-507 KRHIKRLQN
+507 KRHVKRLQD
-516 GVCTIELDLMVSDLF
+516 GKCTVELDLMVSDLF

-547 VLQIKEGAL
+547 ILQIKEGAL
-556 EKHELINRMRSM
+556 EKHELINRMRSL

-583 YPLVDQK
+583 YPLVNQ

>member
-1 MEKFDVFSIFTL
+1 MEKVDIFSVFTL
-13 CGGLAF
+13 FGGLAF

-39 EKLLKVMTS
+39 EKMLKVMTS
-48 NPIKGLALG
+48 NPAKGLVLG

-78 NSGIMKLT
+78 NSGIMKLS

-111 QSDNFWVRIFKPES
+111 QSDNVWVRLFKPES
-125 FCPLLALVGIIMI
+125 FTPLLAITGVIMLLAAKTSKRKN
-138 IGSKKMRRQD
+138 IGS
-148 IGRVMIG
+148 VFIG
-155 FAVLMYGM
+155 FSILMFGM
-163 QLMAGSMTPLA
+163 QVMTQSMAPLTHSQG
-174 NDPKFQQYMLAF
+174 FQNCLVAF
-186 KNPLLGLA
+186 TNPILGLI
-194 VGTIITA
+194 VGTVITA

-213 QALSMTGNVTY
+213 QALSMTGHITY
-224 GMALPIIM
+224 GIALPIIM

-241 AFISSIGVNANAR
+241 AFLSSIGVNANAR
-254 KVAVVHVAFNIIGT
+254 KVAVVHVAFNVIGT
-268 IVFLAFYLGLN
+268 ILFLVVFELIHY
-279 AIFHL
+279 IFQL
-284 KFINQ
+284 KFVTNT
-289 SINPA
+289 INPA
-294 MIAVVHSVFNI
+294 GIAVVHSIFNI
-305 TTTIMLFPFIKQ
+305 VTTIILFPFIKQ
-317 LERIANFVIKSKGKE
+317 LEKIANFVIKDKGKA
-332 DRERVIL
+332 DREKVIL
-339 DERLLLSP
+339 EERLLLSP
-347 DFAISECFNQTVK
+347 DFAISECHQQTMK
-360 MSTIVERNVIYATKL
+360 MSSVVERNVIYATKL

-380 TKKAEVVAQNEK
+380 SRKAEVVNVNEK
-392 RIDMYEDKL
+392 KIDLYEDKL

-407 ASNRDMSEEA
+407 ASNKDMSEEA
-417 STSIG
+417 SAYIG

-436 HAASILALAERMNE
+436 HAIGILNIAEKMNE
-450 KKLQFSEPAVQDIK
+450 KDLKFSDEAVADIK
-464 VIVYAVLDVLKLAIT
+464 VIVYAVLDVLKLATT

-499 DRLIRKSK
+499 DRLIRKAK
-507 KRHIKRLQN
+507 KRHVKRLQD
-516 GVCTIELDLMVSDLF
+516 GKCTVELDLMVSDLF

-547 VLQIKEGAL
+547 ILQIKEGAL
-556 EKHELINRMRSM
+556 EKHELINRMRSV

-583 YPLVDQK
+583 YPLVNQ

>member
-1 MEKFDVFSIFTL
+1 MEKVDIFSVFTL
-13 CGGLAF
+13 FGGLAF

-39 EKLLKVMTS
+39 EKMLKVMTS
-48 NPIKGLALG
+48 NPAKGLVLG

-78 NSGIMKLT
+78 NSGIMKLS

-111 QSDNFWVRIFKPES
+111 QSDNVWVRLFKPES
-125 FCPLLALVGIIMI
+125 FTPLLAITGVIMLLAAKTSKRKN
-138 IGSKKMRRQD
+138 IGS
-148 IGRVMIG
+148 VFIG
-155 FAVLMYGM
+155 FSILMFGM
-163 QLMAGSMTPLA
+163 QVMTQSMAPLTHSQG
-174 NDPKFQQYMLAF
+174 FQNCLVAF
-186 KNPLLGLA
+186 TNPILGLI
-194 VGTIITA
+194 VGTVITA

-213 QALSMTGNVTY
+213 QALSMTGHITY
-224 GMALPIIM
+224 GIALPIIM

-241 AFISSIGVNANAR
+241 AFLSSIGVNANAR
-254 KVAVVHVAFNIIGT
+254 KVAVVHVAFNVIGT
-268 IVFLAFYLGLN
+268 ILFLVVFELIHY
-279 AIFHL
+279 IFQL
-284 KFINQ
+284 KFVTNT
-289 SINPA
+289 INPA
-294 MIAVVHSVFNI
+294 GIAVVHSIFNI
-305 TTTIMLFPFIKQ
+305 VTTIILFPFIKQ
-317 LERIANFVIKSKGKE
+317 LEKIANFVIKDKGKA
-332 DRERVIL
+332 DREKVIL

-347 DFAISECFNQTVK
+347 DFAISECHQQTMK
-360 MSTIVERNVIYATKL
+360 MSSVVERNVIYATKL

-380 TKKAEVVAQNEK
+380 SRKAEVVNVNEK
-392 RIDMYEDKL
+392 KIDLYEDKL

-407 ASNRDMSEEA
+407 ASNKDMSEEA
-417 STSIG
+417 SAYIG

-436 HAASILALAERMNE
+436 HAIGILNIAATMNE
-450 KKLQFSEPAVQDIK
+450 KDLKFSDEAVADIK
-464 VIVYAVLDVLKLAIT
+464 VIVYAVLDVLKLATT

-499 DRLIRKSK
+499 DRLIRKAK
-507 KRHIKRLQN
+507 KRHVKRLQD
-516 GVCTIELDLMVSDLF
+516 GKCTVELDLMVSDLF

-547 VLQIKEGAL
+547 ILQIKEGAL
-556 EKHELINRMRSM
+556 EKHELINRMRSV

-583 YPLVDQK
+583 YPLVNQ

>member
-1 MEKFDVFSIFTL
+1 MEKVDIFSVFTL
-13 CGGLAF
+13 FGGLAF

-39 EKLLKVMTS
+39 EKMLKVMTS
-48 NPIKGLALG
+48 NPAKGLVLG

-78 NSGIMKLT
+78 NSGIMKLS

-111 QSDNFWVRIFKPES
+111 QSDNVWVRLFKPES
-125 FCPLLALVGIIMI
+125 FTPLLAITGVIMLLAAKTSKRKN
-138 IGSKKMRRQD
+138 IGS
-148 IGRVMIG
+148 VFIG
-155 FAVLMYGM
+155 FSILMFGM
-163 QLMAGSMTPLA
+163 QVMTQSMAPLTHSQG
-174 NDPKFQQYMLAF
+174 FQNCLVAF
-186 KNPLLGLA
+186 TNPILGLI
-194 VGTIITA
+194 VGTVITA

-213 QALSMTGNVTY
+213 QALSMTGHITY
-224 GMALPIIM
+224 GIALPIIM

-241 AFISSIGVNANAR
+241 AFLSSIGVNANAR
-254 KVAVVHVAFNIIGT
+254 KVAVVHVAFNVIGT
-268 IVFLAFYLGLN
+268 VLFLAVFELIHY
-279 AIFHL
+279 IFHL
-284 KFINQ
+284 KFITNT
-289 SINPA
+289 INPA
-294 MIAVVHSVFNI
+294 GIAIVHSIFNI
-305 TTTIMLFPFIKQ
+305 VTTIILFPFIKQ
-317 LERIANFVIKSKGKE
+317 LEKIANFVIKDKGKA
-332 DRERVIL
+332 DREKVIL

-347 DFAISECFNQTVK
+347 DFAISECHQQTIK
-360 MSTIVERNVIYATKL
+360 MSSVVERNVIYATKL

-380 TKKAEVVAQNEK
+380 SRKAEVVNVNEK
-392 RIDMYEDKL
+392 KIDLYEDKL

-407 ASNRDMSEEA
+407 ASNKDMSEEA
-417 STSIG
+417 SACIG

-436 HAASILALAERMNE
+436 HAIGILNIAEKMNE
-450 KKLQFSEPAVQDIK
+450 KDLKFSDEAVADIK
-464 VIVYAVLDVLKLAIT
+464 VIVYAVLDVLKLATT

-499 DRLIRKSK
+499 DRLIRKAK
-507 KRHIKRLQN
+507 KRHVKRLQD
-516 GVCTIELDLMVSDLF
+516 GKCTVELDLMVSDLF

-547 VLQIKEGAL
+547 ILQIKEGAL
-556 EKHELINRMRSM
+556 EKHELINRMRSV

-583 YPLVDQK
+583 YPLVNQ

>member
-1 MEKFDVFSIFTL
+1 MEKVDIFSVFTL
-13 CGGLAF
+13 FGGLAF

-39 EKLLKVMTS
+39 EKMLKVMTS
-48 NPIKGLALG
+48 NPAKGLVLG

-78 NSGIMKLT
+78 NSGIMKLS

-111 QSDNFWVRIFKPES
+111 QSDNVWVRLFKPES
-125 FCPLLALVGIIMI
+125 FTPLLAITGVIMLLAAKTSKRKN
-138 IGSKKMRRQD
+138 IGS
-148 IGRVMIG
+148 VFIG
-155 FAVLMYGM
+155 FSILMFGM
-163 QLMAGSMTPLA
+163 QVMTQSMAPLTHSQG
-174 NDPKFQQYMLAF
+174 FQNCLVAF
-186 KNPLLGLA
+186 TNPILGLI
-194 VGTIITA
+194 VGTVITA

-213 QALSMTGNVTY
+213 QALSMTGHITY
-224 GMALPIIM
+224 GIALPIIM

-241 AFISSIGVNANAR
+241 AFLSSIGVNANAR
-254 KVAVVHVAFNIIGT
+254 KVAVVHVAFNVIGT
-268 IVFLAFYLGLN
+268 ILFLVVFELIHY
-279 AIFHL
+279 IFQL
-284 KFINQ
+284 KFVTNT
-289 SINPA
+289 INPA
-294 MIAVVHSVFNI
+294 GIAVVHSIFNI
-305 TTTIMLFPFIKQ
+305 VTTIILFPFIKQ
-317 LERIANFVIKSKGKE
+317 LEKIANFVIKDKGKA
-332 DRERVIL
+332 DREKVIL

-347 DFAISECFNQTVK
+347 DFAISECHQQTIK
-360 MSTIVERNVIYATKL
+360 MSSVVERNVIYATKL

-380 TKKAEVVAQNEK
+380 SRKAEVVNVNEK
-392 RIDMYEDKL
+392 KIDLYEDKL

-407 ASNRDMSEEA
+407 ASNKDMSEEA
-417 STSIG
+417 SASIG

-436 HAASILALAERMNE
+436 HAIGILNIAEKMNE
-450 KKLQFSEPAVQDIK
+450 KDLKFSDEAVADIK
-464 VIVYAVLDVLKLAIT
+464 VIVYAVLDVLKLATT

-499 DRLIRKSK
+499 DRLIRKAK
-507 KRHIKRLQN
+507 KRHVKRLQD
-516 GVCTIELDLMVSDLF
+516 GKCTVELDLMVSDLF

-547 VLQIKEGAL
+547 ILQIKEGAL
-556 EKHELINRMRSM
+556 EKHELINRMRSV

-583 YPLVDQK
+583 YPLVNQ

>member
-1 MEKFDVFSIFTL
+1 MEKVDIFSVFTL
-13 CGGLAF
+13 FGGLAF

-39 EKLLKVMTS
+39 EKMLKVMTS
-48 NPIKGLALG
+48 NPAKGLVLG

-78 NSGIMKLT
+78 NSGIMKLS

-111 QSDNFWVRIFKPES
+111 QSDNVWVRLFKPES
-125 FCPLLALVGIIMI
+125 FTPLLAITGVIMLLAAKTSKRKN
-138 IGSKKMRRQD
+138 IGS
-148 IGRVMIG
+148 VFIG
-155 FAVLMYGM
+155 FSILMFGM
-163 QLMAGSMTPLA
+163 QVMTQSMAPLTHSQG
-174 NDPKFQQYMLAF
+174 FQNCLVAF
-186 KNPLLGLA
+186 TNPILGLI
-194 VGTIITA
+194 VGTVITA

-213 QALSMTGNVTY
+213 QALSMTGHITY
-224 GMALPIIM
+224 GIALPIIM

-241 AFISSIGVNANAR
+241 AFLSSIGVNANAR
-254 KVAVVHVAFNIIGT
+254 KVAVVHVAFNVIGT
-268 IVFLAFYLGLN
+268 ILFLVVFELIHY
-279 AIFHL
+279 IFQL
-284 KFINQ
+284 KFVTNT
-289 SINPA
+289 INPA
-294 MIAVVHSVFNI
+294 GIAVVHSIFNI
-305 TTTIMLFPFIKQ
+305 VTTIILFPFIKQ
-317 LERIANFVIKSKGKE
+317 LEKIANFVIKDKGKA
-332 DRERVIL
+332 DREKVIL

-347 DFAISECFNQTVK
+347 DFAISECHQQTIK
-360 MSTIVERNVIYATKL
+360 MSSVVERNVIYATKL

-380 TKKAEVVAQNEK
+380 SRKAEVVNVNEK
-392 RIDMYEDKL
+392 KIDLYEDKL

-407 ASNRDMSEEA
+407 ASNKDMSEEA
-417 STSIG
+417 SAYIG

-436 HAASILALAERMNE
+436 HAIGILNIAEKMNE
-450 KKLQFSEPAVQDIK
+450 KDLKFSEEAVADIK
-464 VIVYAVLDVLKLAIT
+464 VIVYAVLDVLKLATT

-499 DRLIRKSK
+499 DRLIRKAK
-507 KRHIKRLQN
+507 KRHVKRLQD
-516 GVCTIELDLMVSDLF
+516 GKCTVELDLMVSDLF

-547 VLQIKEGAL
+547 ILQIKEGAL
-556 EKHELINRMRSM
+556 EKHELINRMRSV

-583 YPLVDQK
+583 YPLVNQ

>member
-1 MEKFDVFSIFTL
+1 MEKVDIFSVFTL
-13 CGGLAF
+13 FGGLAF

-39 EKLLKVMTS
+39 EKMLKVMTS
-48 NPIKGLALG
+48 NPAKGLVLG

-78 NSGIMKLT
+78 NSGIMKLS

-111 QSDNFWVRIFKPES
+111 QSDNVWVRLFKPES
-125 FCPLLALVGIIMI
+125 FTPLLAITGVIMLLAAKTSKRKN
-138 IGSKKMRRQD
+138 IGS
-148 IGRVMIG
+148 VFIG
-155 FAVLMYGM
+155 FSILMFGM
-163 QLMAGSMTPLA
+163 QVMTQSMAPLTHSQG
-174 NDPKFQQYMLAF
+174 FQNCLVAF
-186 KNPLLGLA
+186 TNPILGLI

-213 QALSMTGNVTY
+213 QALSMTGHITY
-224 GMALPIIM
+224 GIALPIIM

-241 AFISSIGVNANAR
+241 AFLSSIGVNANAR
-254 KVAVVHVAFNIIGT
+254 KVAVVHVAFNVIGT
-268 IVFLAFYLGLN
+268 ILFLAVFELIHY
-279 AIFHL
+279 IFHL
-284 KFINQ
+284 KFITDT
-289 SINPA
+289 INPA
-294 MIAVVHSVFNI
+294 GIAVVHSIFNI
-305 TTTIMLFPFIKQ
+305 VTTIILFPFIKQ
-317 LERIANFVIKSKGKE
+317 LEKIANFVIKDKGKA
-332 DRERVIL
+332 DREKVIL

-347 DFAISECFNQTVK
+347 DFAISECHQQTIK
-360 MSTIVERNVIYATKL
+360 MSSVVERNVIYATKL

-380 TKKAEVVAQNEK
+380 SRKAEVVNVNEK
-392 RIDMYEDKL
+392 KIDLYEDKL

-407 ASNRDMSEEA
+407 ASNKDMSEEA
-417 STSIG
+417 SACIG

-436 HAASILALAERMNE
+436 HAIGILNIAEKMNE
-450 KKLQFSEPAVQDIK
+450 KDLKFSDEAVADIK
-464 VIVYAVLDVLKLAIT
+464 VIVYAVLDVLKLATT

-499 DRLIRKSK
+499 DRLIRKAK
-507 KRHIKRLQN
+507 KRHVKRLQD
-516 GVCTIELDLMVSDLF
+516 GKCTVELDLMVSDLF

-547 VLQIKEGAL
+547 ILQIKEGAL
-556 EKHELINRMRSM
+556 EKHELINRMRSV

-583 YPLVDQK
+583 YPLVNQ

>member
-1 MEKFDVFSIFTL
+1 MEKVDIFSVFTL
-13 CGGLAF
+13 FGGLAF

-39 EKLLKVMTS
+39 EKMLKVMTS
-48 NPIKGLALG
+48 NPAKGLVLG

-78 NSGIMKLT
+78 NSGIMKLS

-111 QSDNFWVRIFKPES
+111 QSDNVWVRLFKPES
-125 FCPLLALVGIIMI
+125 FTPLLAITGVIMLLAAKTSKRKN
-138 IGSKKMRRQD
+138 IGS
-148 IGRVMIG
+148 VFIG
-155 FAVLMYGM
+155 FSILMFGM
-163 QLMAGSMTPLA
+163 QVMTQSMAPLTHSQG
-174 NDPKFQQYMLAF
+174 FQNFLVAF
-186 KNPLLGLA
+186 TNPILGLI
-194 VGTIITA
+194 VGTVITA

-213 QALSMTGNVTY
+213 QALSMTGHITY
-224 GMALPIIM
+224 GIALPIIM

-241 AFISSIGVNANAR
+241 AFLSSIGVNANAR
-254 KVAVVHVAFNIIGT
+254 KVAVVHVAFNVIGT
-268 IVFLAFYLGLN
+268 ILFLVVFELIHY
-279 AIFHL
+279 IFQL
-284 KFINQ
+284 KFVTNT
-289 SINPA
+289 INPA
-294 MIAVVHSVFNI
+294 GIAVVHSIFNI
-305 TTTIMLFPFIKQ
+305 VTTIILFPFIKQ
-317 LERIANFVIKSKGKE
+317 LEKIANFVIKDKGKA
-332 DRERVIL
+332 DREKVIL

-347 DFAISECFNQTVK
+347 DFAISECHQQTMK
-360 MSTIVERNVIYATKL
+360 MSSVVERNVIYATKL

-380 TKKAEVVAQNEK
+380 SRKAEVVNVNEK
-392 RIDMYEDKL
+392 KIDLYEDKL

-407 ASNRDMSEEA
+407 ASNKDMSEEA
-417 STSIG
+417 SAYIG

-436 HAASILALAERMNE
+436 HAIGILNIAEKMNE
-450 KKLQFSEPAVQDIK
+450 KDLKFSDEAVADIK
-464 VIVYAVLDVLKLAIT
+464 VIVYAVLDVLKLATT

-499 DRLIRKSK
+499 DRLIRKAK
-507 KRHIKRLQN
+507 KRHVKRLQD
-516 GVCTIELDLMVSDLF
+516 GKCTVELDLMVSDLF

-547 VLQIKEGAL
+547 ILQIKEGAL
-556 EKHELINRMRSM
+556 EKHELINRMRSV

-583 YPLVDQK
+583 YPLVNQ

>member
-1 MEKFDVFSIFTL
+1 MEKVDIFSVFTL
-13 CGGLAF
+13 FGGLAF

-39 EKLLKVMTS
+39 EKMLKVMTS
-48 NPIKGLALG
+48 NPAKGLVLG

-78 NSGIMKLT
+78 NSGIMKLS

-111 QSDNFWVRIFKPES
+111 QSDNVWVRLFKPES
-125 FCPLLALVGIIMI
+125 FTPLLAITGVIMLLAAKTSKRKN
-138 IGSKKMRRQD
+138 IGS
-148 IGRVMIG
+148 VFIG
-155 FAVLMYGM
+155 FSILMFGM
-163 QLMAGSMTPLA
+163 QVMTQSMAPLTHSQG
-174 NDPKFQQYMLAF
+174 FQNCLVAF
-186 KNPLLGLA
+186 TNPILGLI
-194 VGTIITA
+194 VGTVITA

-213 QALSMTGNVTY
+213 QALSMTGHITY
-224 GMALPIIM
+224 GIALPIIM

-241 AFISSIGVNANAR
+241 AFLSSIGVNANAR
-254 KVAVVHVAFNIIGT
+254 KVAVVHVAFNVIGT
-268 IVFLAFYLGLN
+268 ILFLAVFELIHY
-279 AIFHL
+279 IFHL
-284 KFINQ
+284 KFITDT
-289 SINPA
+289 INPA
-294 MIAVVHSVFNI
+294 GIAVVHSIFNI
-305 TTTIMLFPFIKQ
+305 VTTIILFPFIKQ
-317 LERIANFVIKSKGKE
+317 LEKIANFVIKDKGKA
-332 DRERVIL
+332 DREKVIL

-347 DFAISECFNQTVK
+347 DFAISECHQQTIK
-360 MSTIVERNVIYATKL
+360 MSSVVERNVIYATKL

-380 TKKAEVVAQNEK
+380 SRKAEVVNVNEK
-392 RIDMYEDKL
+392 KIDLYEDKL

-407 ASNRDMSEEA
+407 ASNKDMSEEA
-417 STSIG
+417 SACIG

-436 HAASILALAERMNE
+436 HAIGILNIAEKMNE
-450 KKLQFSEPAVQDIK
+450 KDLKFSDEAVADIK
-464 VIVYAVLDVLKLAIT
+464 VIVYAVLDVLKLATT

-499 DRLIRKSK
+499 DRLIRKAK
-507 KRHIKRLQN
+507 KRHVKRLQD
-516 GVCTIELDLMVSDLF
+516 GKCTVELDLMVSDLF

-547 VLQIKEGAL
+547 ILQIKEGAL
-556 EKHELINRMRSM
+556 EKHELINRMRSV
-568 ENVEFSRKYDEYKAK
+568 ENVEFSKKYDEYKAK
-583 YPLVDQK
+583 YPLVNQ

>member
-1 MEKFDVFSIFTL
+1 MEKFDIFSIFTL
-13 CGGLAF
+13 AGGLAF

-25 VMSSGLEKIAGGKL
+25 IMSSGLEKIAGGKL

-48 NPIKGLALG
+48 NPLKGLVLG

-111 QSDNFWVRIFKPES
+111 ESDCFWVRLFKPES
-125 FCPLLALVGIIMI
+125 FCPILALIGIIMI
-138 IGSKKMRRQD
+138 IGSKKTRRKD

-155 FAVLMYGM
+155 FAILMYGM
-163 QLMAGSMTPLA
+163 QLMAGSMKPLA
-174 NDPKFQQYMLAF
+174 NDPAFQQYMLAF

-241 AFISSIGVNANAR
+241 AFLSSIGVNANAR
-254 KVAVVHVAFNIIGT
+254 KVAVVHVSFNIIGT
-268 IVFLAFYLGLN
+268 VVFLVAYLGAN
-279 AIFHL
+279 AIFNL
-284 KFINQ
+284 KFVNEE
-289 SINPA
+289 INPA
-294 MIAVVHSVFNI
+294 MIAVVHSIFNI

-317 LERIANFVIKSKGKE
+317 LEKIANFVIRSKGKE
-332 DRERVIL
+332 DREQVIL

-347 DFAISECFNQTVK
+347 DFAISECFNKAVK
-360 MSTIVERNVIYATKL
+360 MSSIVAKNVVYATKL

-380 TKKAEVVAQNEK
+380 TKKAEVVELNEAK
-392 RIDMYEDKL
+392 IDMYEDKL

-436 HAASILALAERMNE
+436 HAASILKIAERMNE
-450 KKLQFSEPAVQDIK
+450 KHLRFSDAAVQDIR
-464 VIVYAVLDVLKLAIT
+464 VIVYAVLDVLKLATT
-479 AYKNSDEVLA
+479 AYKNSDEVMA

-507 KRHIKRLQN
+507 KRHIKRLQD

-547 VLQIKEGAL
+547 ILQIKEGAV
-556 EKHELINRMRSM
+556 EKHELINRMRSV
-568 ENVEFSRKYDEYKAK
+568 ENIDFSRKYDEFKAK
-583 YPLVDQK
+583 YPLVDMK